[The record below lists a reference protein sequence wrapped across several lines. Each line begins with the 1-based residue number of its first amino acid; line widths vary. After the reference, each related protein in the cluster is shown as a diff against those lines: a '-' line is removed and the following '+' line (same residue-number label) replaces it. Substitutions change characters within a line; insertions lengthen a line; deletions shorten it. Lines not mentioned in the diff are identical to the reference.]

1 MDFNDYGI
9 ADTTKRYYY
18 SGSKEDTFNG
28 IEAGVASKA
37 ELEEAIK
44 AGKVYSYRVHVIKFY
59 FPNREQA

>member
-9 ADTTKRYYY
+9 ADTTKSYYY
-18 SGSKEDTFNG
+18 SESKEDTLNG
-28 IEAGVASKA
+28 IVTSVANKA

-59 FPNREQA
+59 FPNKEQA